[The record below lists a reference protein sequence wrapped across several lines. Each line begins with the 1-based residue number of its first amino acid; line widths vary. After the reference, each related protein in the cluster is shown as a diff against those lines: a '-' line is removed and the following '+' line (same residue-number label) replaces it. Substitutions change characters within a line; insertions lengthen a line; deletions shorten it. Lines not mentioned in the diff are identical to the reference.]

1 MNDFLNLKNVQVHHD
16 GDRWPLFDQNFTKYT
31 LKLLKFKLSVDRNL
45 QNAAKNS
52 QSTLQSYHLSLSIMD
67 VSS

>member
-1 MNDFLNLKNVQVHHD
+1 MNDFLNLKIVQVHHD

-52 QSTLQSYHLSLSIMD
+52 QSTF
-67 VSS
+67 